1 MPIDP
6 TEYERLT
13 AIVTHTTLS
22 VSIQRA
28 YPELSLEDRDAMF
41 IGVIDRLA
49 RMRGCAV
56 KREWMLSEEQDE

>member
-28 YPELSLEDRDAMF
+28 YPELSIEDRDAMF
-41 IGVIDRLA
+41 IAVVDRLA
-49 RMRGCAV
+49 RMRGWAV
-56 KREWMLSEEQDE
+56 RPEHVDAEDDQ